1 MKNIVFFGGGN
12 IAQSIIKGLIDSG
25 YCKTN
30 IFYVDRNDKNQ
41 KKLKK
46 LGIKKLSSKNKKI
59 DLFVLSVKP
68 KDAIDAFQSILKEN
82 TKPKIVSLVAGVKAK
97 RYKAFNKEKVE
108 IMRAMPNTSSRY
120 GLGITALFNS
130 SFNQKDSSKVVK
142 LFEKVGIVIT
152 VKQESKIDTFTGMI
166 GSGPAYF
173 FFLLKSYE
181 KKLLPLCNGNKQ
193 KVNEIIVNLMK
204 GIGASVE
211 DNKDLD
217 KLISA
222 VASKKGTTEAGLKS
236 FKTNKLNKIFEKGLK
251 AAIKRSE
258 EISNEY

>member
-25 YCKTN
+25 YSKAN
-30 IFYVDRNDKNQ
+30 IFYVDRNDNNQ
-41 KKLKK
+41 KELKK

-59 DLFVLSVKP
+59 DLFILAVKP

-97 RYKAFNKEKVE
+97 RYKALKEKVE

-120 GLGITALFNS
+120 GYGITALFNS

-142 LFEKVGIVIT
+142 LFEKIGIVIS
-152 VKQESKIDTFTGMI
+152 VKKESKIDTFTGMI

-193 KVNEIIVNLMK
+193 KVNEIIVNLIK
-204 GIGASVE
+204 GIGASIE
-211 DNKDLD
+211 NDKDLD

-236 FKTNKLNKIFEKGLK
+236 FKTNKLNKIFEEGLK
-251 AAIKRSE
+251 VAIKRSE